1 MVKRAIVPSENN
13 LPVID
18 SLVSPVE
25 MEITGMKVKVACLE
39 KTTMALKLELK
50 CAEMQVEAKNKVD
63 KQKSKLIELMD
74 RKVNDLEKK
83 NASLINMVET
93 YITNK
98 QIKNDKMNEA
108 TSNMERLA
116 LKLEE
121 SDRMKRE
128 LKAHNDELRKML
140 NSVESKGTAIAKLAK
155 EKLVKYKDE
164 NTRMQ
169 GELDDYKLKDDKVQ
183 TNEKDWERLND
194 LSVQVQDQ
202 VSAARLSQTP
212 DATTGI
218 LASIDKLN
226 SEILSMMS
234 QLKENT
240 SVALEKCHD
249 SNDKLQSHVQQLR
262 RNITELEV
270 VSKATLGLDVPT
282 PTQLTQLKEA
292 IGSLS
297 KLGEVT
303 VE

>member
-194 LSVQVQDQ
+194 LSVQVKDQ